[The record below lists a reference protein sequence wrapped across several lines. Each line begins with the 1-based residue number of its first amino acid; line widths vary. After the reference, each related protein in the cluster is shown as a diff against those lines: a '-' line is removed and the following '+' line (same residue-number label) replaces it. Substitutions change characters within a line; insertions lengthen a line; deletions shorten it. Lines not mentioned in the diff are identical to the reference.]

1 MCANRD
7 GCKNTKP
14 GGNAFGFGVE
24 GDKEMTY
31 CLLRKGRS
39 ALVLVASIAVAIGSI
54 SGVAQQQDS
63 GVTSGGP
70 LEIKVIGD
78 RILARVE
85 LQTQV
90 WVKDTHVIIDY
101 DMPFH
106 MAFNFPVI
114 RDLRFGEG
122 ETTLK
127 VLNDNFRMEIPR
139 TGIFDERNLGR
150 QMTTEITSRYD
161 QELENID
168 IVAIVGWPA
177 LREFGMT
184 LDIQEGTLVLHP
196 EGELSSSEVQATSE
210 KFVEGV
216 EIIGGSVFIPVN
228 YNGGQRGFMKMK
240 TAGYHTVL
248 NRELLDN
255 REAGIVDEAYF
266 GRDQSMK
273 LSDMAAFYPQDLYQQ
288 WWDEYAARKET
299 EKQIREQM
307 QENGET
313 FPEEFAVQQP
323 DQPSSDVVFVAGLSV
338 ISGYRIALDQN
349 QGFIGLSRTV
359 NSNFSEADHQ
369 FYMAAAAKDE
379 EKLFE
384 YLEANP
390 TDRNVEEAVSD
401 IFDLGLESGASADR
415 QIAAIQYGIDAAQER
430 RQFVYVADFVFQLA
444 SSQESMDQHAD
455 LLIAVGEKAMEYVA
469 RSESPKFRQQ
479 VQMLLGDRYLARND
493 NQKAWQYFLSAAFNS
508 DPELAA
514 FSRYDLGRAY
524 EALGRDRRAYVNYKR
539 ALSQGLPPD
548 RAENATQAL
557 NRIRPRLDPN
567 DEILL
572 EESED
577 G

>member
-1 MCANRD
+1 MLNR
-7 GCKNTKP
+7 
-14 GGNAFGFGVE
+14 
-24 GDKEMTY
+24 
-31 CLLRKGRS
+31 LLHRGRHTR
-39 ALVLVASIAVAIGSI
+39 VLVASLVMAIGSVA
-54 SGVAQQQDS
+54 GLAQQEGS
-63 GVTSGGP
+63 GVTMGGP

-127 VLNDNFRMEIPR
+127 VLNDNFRMEIPQS
-139 TGIFDERNLGR
+139 GIFDERNLGSP
-150 QMTTEITSRYD
+150 QMTTEITSQYD

-168 IVAIVGWPA
+168 IVAIIGWPA

-196 EGELSSSEVQATSE
+196 DGELSPAEVQAGSE
-210 KFVEGV
+210 KFVQGV
-216 EIIGGSVFIPVN
+216 EIVGGSVFIPVN

-248 NRELLDN
+248 NRELLDD
-255 REAGIVDEAYF
+255 REAGVVDEAYF
-266 GRDQSMK
+266 GRDQGMK
-273 LSDMAAFYPQDLYQQ
+273 LSDMAAFYPKDLYQQ
-288 WWDEYAARKET
+288 WWDEYAAAKET

-307 QENGET
+307 QANGQT

-323 DQPSSDVVFVAGLSV
+323 DQPSSDVAFVAGLSV
-338 ISGYRIALDQN
+338 LSGYRIVLDQN

-359 NSNFSEADHQ
+359 NSNYSEADHQ
-369 FYMAAAAKDE
+369 FYMAASRKDE

-384 YLEANP
+384 YLEAYP
-390 TDRNVEEAVSD
+390 TDRNVNEAVSD
-401 IFDLGLESGASADR
+401 IFDLGLESGAPAER
-415 QIAAIQYGIDAAQER
+415 QLAAIQYGIDAASER
-430 RQFVYVADFVFQLA
+430 RQFVYVTNYVFRLA

-455 LLIAVGEKAMEYVA
+455 LLIAVGEKAMEFVA

-493 NQKAWQYFLSAAFNS
+493 AEKAWQYFLSAAFNS
-508 DPELAA
+508 DPELEAI
-514 FSRYDLGRAY
+514 SRYDLGRAY

-539 ALSQGLPPD
+539 ALSQGLPPNQ
-548 RAENATQAL
+548 AENANEAL
-557 NRIRPRLDPN
+557 IRIRPRLDPN
-567 DEILL
+567 DDILL
-572 EESED
+572 EDSE
-577 G
+577 GG

>member
-1 MCANRD
+1 MDAKLRASTHESALEEAKNMLNR
-7 GCKNTKP
+7 
-14 GGNAFGFGVE
+14 
-24 GDKEMTY
+24 
-31 CLLRKGRS
+31 LLLKGRQTF
-39 ALVLVASIAVAIGSI
+39 VLVASLVLAIGSVT
-54 SGVAQQQDS
+54 SLAQQEGT
-63 GVTSGGP
+63 GVTMGGP

-90 WVKDTHVIIDY
+90 WVKDTHVIIDF

-127 VLNDNFRMEIPR
+127 VLNDNFRMEIPQS
-139 TGIFDERNLGR
+139 GIFDERNLG
-150 QMTTEITSRYD
+150 QPQTTTEITSRYD

-168 IVAIVGWPA
+168 IVAIIGWPA

-196 EGELSSSEVQATSE
+196 DGELSSAEVQAGSH
-210 KFVEGV
+210 KFVQGV
-216 EIIGGSVFIPVN
+216 EIVGGSVFIPVN

-255 REAGIVDEAYF
+255 REAGVVDEAFF
-266 GRDQSMK
+266 GNDQAMK
-273 LSDMAAFYPQDLYQQ
+273 LSDMAAFYPKDLYQQ
-288 WWDEYAARKET
+288 WWDEYAAAKET

-307 QENGET
+307 QANGQT

-323 DQPSSDVVFVAGLSV
+323 DQPSSDVLFVAGLSV
-338 ISGYRIALDQN
+338 LSGYRIVLDQN
-349 QGFIGLSRTV
+349 QGFIGLSRTL
-359 NSNFSEADHQ
+359 NSNYSEADHQ
-369 FYMAAAAKDE
+369 FYMAAAKKDE

-384 YLEANP
+384 YLEAFP

-401 IFDLGLESGASADR
+401 IFDLGLESGAPAER
-415 QIAAIQYGIDAAQER
+415 QLAAIQYGIDAASER
-430 RQFVYVADFVFQLA
+430 RQFIYVTNFVFQLA
-444 SSQESMDQHAD
+444 ASQESMDQHAD
-455 LLIAVGEKAMEYVA
+455 LLIAVGEKAMEFVS

-493 NQKAWQYFLSAAFNS
+493 AEKAWQYFLSAAFNS
-508 DPELAA
+508 DPDLEAL
-514 FSRYDLGRAY
+514 SRYDLGRAY

-548 RAENATQAL
+548 RAENANEAMT
-557 NRIRPRLDPN
+557 RIRPRLDPN

-572 EESED
+572 DDSE
-577 G
+577 GG